1 MEYIR
6 ALGRLIRVRCGVDPL
21 SRIGAK
27 QFLPEFERRDAVE
40 LVALVATGALH
51 PLCFS
56 VLNAKGAYVVS
67 AIVGWGAYIGWT
79 ARRDPERLRAWGLRY
94 DGLVA
99 SCRAIMP
106 FTIVAA
112 VGTTLVGVLREA
124 SPDPLHLAL
133 SVLLYPIWGVV
144 QQLLVQGILVRF
156 LARRLPSV
164 AVVPV
169 AATVF
174 GLVHAANPALLV
186 ATTVLGGTF
195 TAVYVRHQNVWP
207 LGVAHGVL
215 GAMFYFL
222 VLGRDPF
229 AEVMLATAPNEG

>member
-1 MEYIR
+1 MN
-6 ALGRLIRVRCGVDPL
+6 LV
-21 SRIGAK
+21 GAK
-27 QFLPEFERRDAVE
+27 QFLPEFERRDAAE
-40 LVALVATGALH
+40 LLALVATGALH
-51 PLCFS
+51 PLCFH
-56 VLNAKGAYVVS
+56 VLNAKGYYVVS
-67 AIVGWGAYIGWT
+67 AIIGWGAYIGWT
-79 ARRDPERLRAWGLRY
+79 ARRDPERLRAWGLRS

-99 SCRAIMP
+99 SCRALMP

-133 SVLLYPIWGVV
+133 SVLLYPIWGVL

-174 GLVHAANPALLV
+174 GLVHAADPALLV
-186 ATTVLGGTF
+186 ATTVLGGAF
-195 TAVYVRHQNVWP
+195 TAVYVRHRNVWP

-229 AEVMLATAPNEG
+229 AEVLLATAPNEG